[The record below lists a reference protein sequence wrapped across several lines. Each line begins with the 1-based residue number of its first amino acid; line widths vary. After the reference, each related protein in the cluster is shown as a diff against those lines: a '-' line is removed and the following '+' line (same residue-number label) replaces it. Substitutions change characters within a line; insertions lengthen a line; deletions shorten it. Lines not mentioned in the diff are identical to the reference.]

1 MFDYEAGEKQK
12 LTMIMVAFAG
22 LLAGMFFTM
31 LLMPQ
36 QDSRAARKAHAAANA
51 TRATTD
57 PDVTGGGRMTA
68 GAAGAYPS
76 GAPSAQ
82 AAVGGAPA
90 LLVDR
95 GQASAFMQQGW
106 LSYVWDLS
114 AATAKAHQEEAIKY
128 MTPECAA
135 AYRANVWTDGLAKQ
149 VQESGLQSSFQL
161 RSCDV
166 SDNLADGSVVVK
178 VKGTQQLGANGKGRT
193 RDINFEYML
202 KQTPDGLKVA
212 GISEGT

>member
-57 PDVTGGGRMTA
+57 PDVTGGGRMA
-68 GAAGAYPS
+68 PGAAAAYPGGS
-76 GAPSAQ
+76 PAAAPGAP
-82 AAVGGAPA
+82 G

-106 LSYVWDLS
+106 LSRIWDLS
-114 AATAKAHQEEAIKY
+114 AASARTHQEEAIKY

-135 AYRANVWTDGLAKQ
+135 AYRANVWTEALAKQ
-149 VQESGLQSSFQL
+149 VQESGLQSSFTL
-161 RSCDV
+161 KTCDV
-166 SDNLADGSVVVK
+166 SDNLSDGSVVVK